1 MSGTPSRVTPV
12 TPGSDFYSTSAQVI
26 PTLLLVMAVE
36 SRALDRVQW
45 QGLQMFF
52 VAGAL
57 LGEVAAIRALYVG
70 GSEARSFVVFV
81 GVLFAI
87 ELVLQPLPLLLALTG
102 DGGRLRT
109 VKITAA
115 ALVAVAALLVGLFL

>member
-1 MSGTPSRVTPV
+1 MVSRV

-45 QGLQMFF
+45 QSLQIAFIT
-52 VAGAL
+52 GAL
-57 LGEVAAIRALYVG
+57 LGEVTAVRALYVG
-70 GSEARSFVVFV
+70 GSEVRAFVVFI

-87 ELVLQPLPLLLALTG
+87 QLVLQPLALLLPLDDPA
-102 DGGRLRT
+102 GRRRP
-109 VKITAA
+109 VKIVLA
-115 ALVAVAALLVGLFL
+115 ALLPLAALLVGLIL